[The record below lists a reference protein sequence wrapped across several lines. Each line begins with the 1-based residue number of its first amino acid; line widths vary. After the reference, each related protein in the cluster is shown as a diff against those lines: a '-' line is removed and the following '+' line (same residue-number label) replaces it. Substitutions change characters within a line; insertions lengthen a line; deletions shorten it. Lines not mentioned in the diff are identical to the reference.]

1 MSTPE
6 AAVPA
11 AATATDLL
19 LDVDDLAV
27 AYRDKEGREI
37 RIVDKVSFQLRRG
50 EALGLAGESGCGKT
64 TTALA
69 LLGLLPTNLYRA
81 SGTISINST
90 RGVMAIE
97 RRTERGLRDVRW
109 NTVSIVF
116 QGAMN
121 ALDPVQRVSDQIAT
135 AIRLHAPGVEQ
146 RAVDARIA
154 ELFNYVGISPGRA
167 REYPHEFSGGM
178 RQRVMIALAL
188 ACGPELIIGD
198 EPTTALDVMMQAQ
211 ILELLEGLRRD
222 FGLSMIL
229 ITHDLSV
236 LGETCDRVAIM
247 YGGQIAETGPISE
260 VYRRAAAPLHA
271 APAGG
276 IPDGRWPARAGAGD
290 PRDPARPDGDRT
302 GLPLRA
308 PLPRRPGTLPGDRGG
323 DAAGGRRQDGPL
335 PLCALGRGGAAVSAV
350 AAEAPL
356 FTVRDLKVHFP
367 VRGTRG
373 KVAVKALDGVNLDW
387 RRGEVLGIV
396 GESGCGK
403 STLGRTLMGLQPPT
417 SGEVRFA
424 GDPVRKSD
432 LRSMRRR
439 VQMVFQDPYQSLN
452 PRMSVGALVQEPLQ
466 IHRVGRRGPQRVR
479 ASPGR
484 PRRGRPAR
492 HPSASGTAT
501 RTSSRA
507 ASGSGS

>member
-1 MSTPE
+1 VSTPE

-11 AATATDLL
+11 AATATDVL

-81 SGTISINST
+81 SGTIAINST
-90 RGVMAIE
+90 RGLMAIH

-109 NTVSIVF
+109 NTISIVF

-135 AIRLHAPGVEQ
+135 AIRLHQPGVEQ
-146 RAVDARIA
+146 RVVDERIS

-222 FGLSMIL
+222 LGLSMIL

-247 YGGQIAETGPISE
+247 YGGQIAETGSIRDVYKAPQHPYTRRLLGAFPTVGGPRELAPAIPGIPPDPTELEPGCRFAPRCHVAQERCRETE
-260 VYRRAAAPLHA
+260 VEMQPAGDGRMARCLFAPWEGAAPL
-271 APAGG
+271 
-276 IPDGRWPARAGAGD
+276 
-290 PRDPARPDGDRT
+290 
-302 GLPLRA
+302 
-308 PLPRRPGTLPGDRGG
+308 
-323 DAAGGRRQDGPL
+323 
-335 PLCALGRGGAAVSAV
+335 
-350 AAEAPL
+350 
-356 FTVRDLKVHFP
+356 
-367 VRGTRG
+367 
-373 KVAVKALDGVNLDW
+373 
-387 RRGEVLGIV
+387 
-396 GESGCGK
+396 
-403 STLGRTLMGLQPPT
+403 
-417 SGEVRFA
+417 
-424 GDPVRKSD
+424 
-432 LRSMRRR
+432 
-439 VQMVFQDPYQSLN
+439 
-452 PRMSVGALVQEPLQ
+452 
-466 IHRVGRRGPQRVR
+466 
-479 ASPGR
+479 
-484 PRRGRPAR
+484 
-492 HPSASGTAT
+492 
-501 RTSSRA
+501 
-507 ASGSGS
+507 